1 MHVDS
6 VELNAVYW
14 PSFKKA
20 DVSIANLFRCCPVVR
35 KLRKLCINLTTY
47 KETDLTEK
55 HVAFSSLD

>member
-20 DVSIANLFRCCPVVR
+20 DVSIANLFRCCPALR
-35 KLRKLCINLTTY
+35 KLRINLTTY

-55 HVAFSSLD
+55 QVVFSSLD